1 MDIPDIIL
9 QRYAC
14 PPRILSIRS
23 HISHSKEITLTATQY
38 EPYPCLKYEA
48 RYDGVVQTRKLRGSR
63 YELGVFEAS
72 SKFRGTNSE
81 KWKKDR
87 TKLLAGCRAMLYRLQ
102 ESVNY
107 DPDTVKKLQV
117 VGVLQAGKF
126 SGRRCENTLPYTD
139 VS

>member
-1 MDIPDIIL
+1 M
-9 QRYAC
+9 
-14 PPRILSIRS
+14 
-23 HISHSKEITLTATQY
+23 ATQY

-48 RYDGVVQTRKLRGSR
+48 RYDGVVQTRKSFRERDSR
-63 YELGVFEAS
+63 YELGVFEVS
-72 SKFRGTNSE
+72 SKFRSK

-102 ESVNY
+102 ESVSY

-126 SGRRCENTLPYTD
+126 SGRHYKNTLPYTNA
-139 VS
+139 SS

>member
-1 MDIPDIIL
+1 M
-9 QRYAC
+9 
-14 PPRILSIRS
+14 
-23 HISHSKEITLTATQY
+23 ATQY

-48 RYDGVVQTRKLRGSR
+48 RYDGVVQTRKSLRERGSR
-63 YELGVFEAS
+63 YELGVFEVS
-72 SKFRGTNSE
+72 SKFRGIKSG

-117 VGVLQAGKF
+117 VGVLQAGKSPQKHVTP
-126 SGRRCENTLPYTD
+126 SGLSATMLYLGID
-139 VS
+139 IA

>member
-1 MDIPDIIL
+1 M
-9 QRYAC
+9 
-14 PPRILSIRS
+14 
-23 HISHSKEITLTATQY
+23 ATQY

-107 DPDTVKKLQV
+107 DPNTVKKLQV